1 MIAWE
6 KKKKKGKVDLAGI
19 LNFLLHF
26 LNNNN
31 NGFRIDDRG
40 VRRAS
45 GSGAPPPREPDNFS
59 YNFFLR
65 ALPIPCFLPA
75 RKRIALRTISRV
87 RGHVSSLLP
96 SPFLAS
102 TTRPYP
108 STNALCL
115 PPSLGS
121 SLPSLSSFFIILFPS
136 TSVSLSLSLPPGSR
150 RLFHYRR
157 KSKLGGENAA
167 KYRTARAKPRV
178 YRVSRTTDHPFLPSS
193 LHPSVWRHAASRM
206 TFARDISGI
215 LLLFDKLLSFFFFK
229 A

>member
-136 TSVSLSLSLPPGSR
+136 TSVFLSLSLFPP
-150 RLFHYRR
+150 RL
-157 KSKLGGENAA
+157 AA
-167 KYRTARAKPRV
+167 AFP
-178 YRVSRTTDHPFLPSS
+178 
-193 LHPSVWRHAASRM
+193 
-206 TFARDISGI
+206 
-215 LLLFDKLLSFFFFK
+215 LSP
-229 A
+229 